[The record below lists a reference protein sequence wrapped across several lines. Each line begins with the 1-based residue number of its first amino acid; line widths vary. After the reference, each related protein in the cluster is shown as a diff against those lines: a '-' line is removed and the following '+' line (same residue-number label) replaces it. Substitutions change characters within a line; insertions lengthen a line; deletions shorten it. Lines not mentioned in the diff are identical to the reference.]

1 MTFQTDSLEQAGDL
15 AQDLFV
21 HHLKLTELD
30 CQDARFPAEMSRLN
44 EIVSQIEQHNQLKTH
59 FAANIAES
67 IGNLKVFIVKAE
79 ASLMINDIESMKK
92 SYAVVQ

>member
-1 MTFQTDSLEQAGDL
+1 M
-15 AQDLFV
+15 
-21 HHLKLTELD
+21 KLGELD
-30 CQDARFPAEMSRLN
+30 CQDARFPTEMARLI
-44 EIVSQIEQHNQLKTH
+44 EIVQQIDQHNQLKMH

-79 ASLMINDIESMKK
+79 ASLMIADIENMKK

>member
-1 MTFQTDSLEQAGDL
+1 MA
-15 AQDLFV
+15 
-21 HHLKLTELD
+21 
-30 CQDARFPAEMSRLN
+30 RLN
-44 EIVSQIEQHNQLKTH
+44 EIVQQIEQHNQLKTH

-79 ASLMINDIESMKK
+79 ASLMITDIENMKK

>member
-1 MTFQTDSLEQAGDL
+1 MQN
-15 AQDLFV
+15 
-21 HHLKLTELD
+21 LKLGELD
-30 CQDARFPAEMSRLN
+30 CQDARFPTEMARLN
-44 EIVSQIEQHNQLKTH
+44 EIVQQIEQHNQLKTH

-79 ASLMINDIESMKK
+79 ASLMITDIENMKK

>member
-1 MTFQTDSLEQAGDL
+1 M
-15 AQDLFV
+15 
-21 HHLKLTELD
+21 
-30 CQDARFPAEMSRLN
+30 ARLI
-44 EIVSQIEQHNQLKTH
+44 EIVQQIEQHNQLKTH

-79 ASLMINDIESMKK
+79 ASLMITDIENMKK